1 MILVI
6 EMKVYLDLILLLN
19 FLFDFIILLSTSLLL
34 KRNAKIYRI
43 ILGALF
49 GSITTFTLF
58 VPLSSLGLF
67 IFKFIVSLIM
77 VYIVFGIKNH
87 KYTLKNI
94 YYLYIVS
101 IVLGGALYFIN
112 NQFLYNNDGLLFIT
126 NGSSINLILALI
138 LSPIIIYV
146 YIKQC
151 KSLKTNYNKY
161 LKIDVYLK
169 NGKVF
174 SLNAFL
180 DTGNKLIDPY
190 KRWPIILIDKNKIEP
205 TSDDKLLLVPYHTLE
220 NEGILKC
227 IIPSKVY
234 IEGVGFKKKLLIGLS
249 PKINIDGIDCILN
262 EKLLE
267 G

>member
-1 MILVI
+1 MIMVI

-19 FLFDFIILLSTSLLL
+19 FLFDFIILLSTSILL
-34 KRNAKIYRI
+34 KRNVRFYRI
-43 ILGALF
+43 ILGALI
-49 GSITTFTLF
+49 GSLTTLTLF
-58 VPLSSLGLF
+58 IPLTSFELF

-77 VYIVFGIKNH
+77 IFTVFGIKDY

-101 IVLGGALYFIN
+101 IILGGALYFIN

-138 LSPIIIYV
+138 LSPIIIYI
-146 YIKQC
+146 YIKQT
-151 KSLKTNYNKY
+151 KNLKTNYNKY
-161 LKIDVYLK
+161 LKVDIYLK
-169 NGKVF
+169 NGKIF

-190 KRWPIILIDKNKIEP
+190 KKRPIILIDKNKIEP
-205 TSDDKLLLVPYHTLE
+205 IDEEKLLLVPYYTLE
-220 NEGILKC
+220 NDGILKC
-227 IIPSKVY
+227 IVPSKVY
-234 IEGVGFKKKLLIGLS
+234 IEGFGFKKKLLIGLS